1 MRIQHLSFALLVLAL
16 IPSTAQA
23 EEVYRDNNVRFT
35 LIDEGTIRLEY
46 APDGKFVDNKSFVA
60 VIREYGDVPHKASLG
75 GSKVV
80 ITTSKFK
87 LTYKKDGAPL
97 SAKNLSIVSSKA
109 LSKQFTWTPGTEQ
122 KGNLKGTYRTLDG
135 YDGSTYQYSN
145 PKHEMPLED
154 GLLATDGWTLIDD
167 SKNYIFDGAQD
178 WDWVAERTSAEGAQD
193 WYFMAYG
200 HDYKA
205 ALKSF
210 TKFAG
215 KVPLPPRYTFGYWW
229 SRYWTYSDKDL
240 HDLVENFHRLNLP
253 LDVLVIDMDWHPN
266 TKETGGGWTGWDWNE
281 SIFPDYK
288 KLLAYLDEQGV
299 KTTMNLHPAD
309 GVRPYEKKYNEFM
322 QRFGKNDGKTY
333 EWLGSDKKYVK
344 ALFDTYLHQYVD
356 EGVDFWWLDW
366 QQWEKDRKLTNL
378 DNVFW
383 CNYIWFS
390 DMENNGTKRPLLYHR
405 WGGLGNHRYQ
415 IGFSGDSYAT
425 WESLS
430 FLPYFNSTASNVL
443 YGYWSHDIGGHQV
456 RRYGMGVEPEL
467 YTRAMQM
474 GQYLPI
480 LRSHSA
486 KDPSLNKEPWAF
498 DQMTQRRLTA
508 VINGRYALIPYI
520 YTMARKAYETGISLC
535 RPMYYDY
542 PEANEAYEM
551 KEQYMFG
558 DNMLIAPVTKEVNKE
573 DGYATVKVWLPEGE
587 WLEYETGQMLQGNK
601 AYERRFTMDEYPVYV
616 KAGSILPYYGK
627 VKNLSGTEQPVIVRV
642 FPGADKDEFTL
653 YEDNGEDKNYVNE
666 YATTPLSYQRNGQQ
680 LTVTIGARKGSY
692 KDMPARRDY
701 TLALPCQKAPVSI
714 KIDGK
719 ALPQG
724 GSGEGAFT
732 YDGLNLEASI
742 ALGSIDCSKGVTIE
756 VTFPS
761 ADYAVAE
768 GEKGKFQRI
777 QDAVQDY
784 KRHDANMVYTE
795 GFGYIEATPLRLSYH
810 PEKQQETLDRFHLF
824 YKRLPVVLV
833 EQMGKNENFDRFLR
847 QVGEDGNMLVE
858 VPAEAYSTAA
868 GTGFDLRYFLG
879 KKLEGE
885 AKATG
890 HMEKLDFF
898 ISGSPT
904 NGIPENYWSM
914 TAEATFTAPETG
926 DVMFIMTGDDAYRFI
941 FDGKELFSDWGDH
954 AETSRNATVSVEKG
968 KQYNVRVE
976 YYDNEYN
983 AILRMQTLLIK

>member
-1 MRIQHLSFALLVLAL
+1 
-16 IPSTAQA
+16 
-23 EEVYRDNNVRFT
+23 
-35 LIDEGTIRLEY
+35 
-46 APDGKFVDNKSFVA
+46 
-60 VIREYGDVPHKASLG
+60 
-75 GSKVV
+75 
-80 ITTSKFK
+80 
-87 LTYKKDGAPL
+87 
-97 SAKNLSIVSSKA
+97 
-109 LSKQFTWTPGTEQ
+109 
-122 KGNLKGTYRTLDG
+122 
-135 YDGSTYQYSN
+135 
-145 PKHEMPLED
+145 
-154 GLLATDGWTLIDD
+154 
-167 SKNYIFDGAQD
+167 
-178 WDWVAERTSAEGAQD
+178 
-193 WYFMAYG
+193 
-200 HDYKA
+200 
-205 ALKSF
+205 
-210 TKFAG
+210 
-215 KVPLPPRYTFGYWW
+215 
-229 SRYWTYSDKDL
+229 
-240 HDLVENFHRLNLP
+240 
-253 LDVLVIDMDWHPN
+253 
-266 TKETGGGWTGWDWNE
+266 
-281 SIFPDYK
+281 
-288 KLLAYLDEQGV
+288 
-299 KTTMNLHPAD
+299 
-309 GVRPYEKKYNEFM
+309 
-322 QRFGKNDGKTY
+322 
-333 EWLGSDKKYVK
+333 
-344 ALFDTYLHQYVD
+344 
-356 EGVDFWWLDW
+356 
-366 QQWEKDRKLTNL
+366 
-378 DNVFW
+378 
-383 CNYIWFS
+383 
-390 DMENNGTKRPLLYHR
+390 
-405 WGGLGNHRYQ
+405 
-415 IGFSGDSYAT
+415 
-425 WESLS
+425 
-430 FLPYFNSTASNVL
+430 
-443 YGYWSHDIGGHQV
+443 
-456 RRYGMGVEPEL
+456 
-467 YTRAMQM
+467 
-474 GQYLPI
+474 
-480 LRSHSA
+480 
-486 KDPSLNKEPWAF
+486 
-498 DQMTQRRLTA
+498 
-508 VINGRYALIPYI
+508 
-520 YTMARKAYETGISLC
+520 
-535 RPMYYDY
+535 
-542 PEANEAYEM
+542 
-551 KEQYMFG
+551 
-558 DNMLIAPVTKEVNKE
+558 MLIAPVTKEVNKE

-666 YATTPLSYQRNGQQ
+666 YATTPLSYQRSGEK
-680 LTVTIGARKGSY
+680 LTVTIGSRKGSY

-719 ALPQG
+719 ALPQR

-742 ALGSIDCSKGVTIE
+742 ALGSIDCSKGATIE

-768 GEKGKFQRI
+768 GEKGKFHRI

-810 PEKQQETLDRFHLF
+810 PEKQQETLDRFHQF

-868 GTGFDLRYFLG
+868 GTGFDLRYFPN